1 MGLFCLTL
9 PASCF
14 YPKSQGEQMKRKVAN
29 LKNCCFITNLPTN
42 LFLSSVFFIEH
53 ESNIII
59 KIDMTKIYVEK

>member
-29 LKNCCFITNLPTN
+29 HKIAA
-42 LFLSSVFFIEH
+42 LSQIWPQ
-53 ESNIII
+53 NWA
-59 KIDMTKIYVEK
+59 